1 MAEQEQNF
9 DTKIHIMTLARSV
22 IVIMT
27 TRIHTLLNLQERVH
41 TTYPLK
47 FKCLYVS

>member
-1 MAEQEQNF
+1 MVEEVQNF

-27 TRIHTLLNLQERVH
+27 TRIHLIKLQERVR
-41 TTYPLK
+41 TTYPMK
-47 FKCLYVS
+47 CKCLYVCI